1 MGMFTIALVLA
12 LSCTALAHAEHDRAR
27 ALRQAGVT
35 VPLEQIL
42 EAVRAQY
49 PGHPLETELE
59 EWADDYVYE
68 IEWLGNDGT
77 VRTLHFDAQSGR
89 PLAADRGADCQTGA
103 ITHW

>member
-1 MGMFTIALVLA
+1 MRMIAAALVLA
-12 LSCTALAHAEHDRAR
+12 LSCTAFAHADHDRAR

-42 EAVRAQY
+42 EAVRARY

-59 EWADDYVYE
+59 ERADGYVYE
-68 IEWLGNDGT
+68 IEWLGSAGT

-89 PLAADRGADCQTGA
+89 PLAADRGAD
-103 ITHW
+103 